1 VQDGD
6 ELDVQMP
13 QSIELA
19 PVPPVA
25 QLAGAV
31 WPLSAATSGVV
42 AVLDDYAFL
51 PDLSGGGG
59 GVEQLF
65 PYAEFYTGLQD
76 WALELSACYFPNMAE
91 MWDAAASTAKQQ
103 GLYNALI

>member
-19 PVPPVA
+19 PVPPVT
-25 QLAGAV
+25 QLGGAV
-31 WPLSAATSGVV
+31 WPLYAAASGVM
-42 AVLDDYAFL
+42 AALDDYAFL
-51 PDLSGGGG
+51 PDLGGG

-76 WALELSACYFPNMAE
+76 WALELLACYFPNMAE
-91 MWDAAASTAKQQ
+91 MWGAAASTAKQQ